1 MTIGAHITSENID
14 QNKLL
19 EALKR
24 VALNNTDTKIIFFA
38 EKVITGL
45 PSNCTQIAITPQPK
59 NKLLLYY
66 WYNYKLPK
74 LLTSN
79 HVDSF
84 IGHQGLPI
92 SVLNTKGFL
101 FLNNIQFLKENNL
114 FFKKQFN
121 NAVSAS
127 EKIFVTDDFIADTL
141 NTKFENTTN
150 KIERLYFDVDN
161 SKKPITFNEKEK
173 AKEEYTE
180 GFDYYLYPVNSV
192 SAQHLLVILKAFSQL
207 KKWQKTSIKMLL
219 LFEKDVDEKLLPDFK
234 NYKYKADIIL
244 LKQTSAN
251 HHVITAAAFAFIFF
265 GDYRNFASVHQAFY
279 NNVPVIAAKTAANEL
294 LFTKAVAYTATTVA
308 DLAAQMQLVYK
319 NEVYKNSL
327 THLATSYLE
336 KYDSNKASKKLY
348 EFVSN

>member
-1 MTIGAHITSENID
+1 MTIGAHITSENIE

-24 VALNNTDTKIIFFA
+24 GAINNTDTKIIFFA
-38 EKVITGL
+38 EKFITAL

-79 HVDSF
+79 NVDSF
-84 IGHQGLPI
+84 IGHNGLPI

-101 FLNNIQFLKENNL
+101 FLNNTQFLKENNV
-114 FFKKQFN
+114 FFKKQFK

-127 EKIFVTDDFIADTL
+127 EKIFVTNDFIADIL
-141 NTKFENTTN
+141 NTRFESTTK
-150 KIERLYFDVDN
+150 KIERLYFDIDN
-161 SKKPITFNEKEK
+161 SKKPITFNEKER
-173 AKEEYTE
+173 AKEAYTD

-219 LFEKDVDEKLLPDFK
+219 LFEKEIDEKLLPNFK

-251 HHVITAAAFAFIFF
+251 YPIITGAAFAFIFF
-265 GDYRNFASVHQAFY
+265 GDYRNFTSVHQAFY
-279 NNVPVIAAKTAANEL
+279 NNVPVIAAETTANEL
-294 LFTKAVAYTATTVA
+294 LLTKAVAYTATTVE

-319 NEVYKNSL
+319 NEGYKNTL
-327 THLATSYLE
+327 TQMAASYLE
-336 KYDSNKASKKLY
+336 KFDSNEASKKLY
-348 EFVSN
+348 QFVSN